1 MVCNVHNAQNTGNQE
16 NKIFKAEMFTSRFIF
31 LTVQI
36 VKMLDVRNSAI
47 TEIDYLTKGFNSTAE
62 DG

>member
-1 MVCNVHNAQNTGNQE
+1 MVCNVHNTQNTDNQE
-16 NKIFKAEMFTSRFIF
+16 NIIFRAKMFTSRFIF

-47 TEIDYLTKGFNSTAE
+47 TEIVKII
-62 DG
+62 